1 MPSHKQIMEDSAAFF
16 NKEVDKIIDKV
27 TNAKTNKERTK
38 YLKQLMVLKHRIV
51 LEVKMIDDGSQN
63 F

>member
-1 MPSHKQIMEDSAAFF
+1 MMEDSAAFF

-27 TNAKTNKERTK
+27 TNAKTDKERTK
-38 YLKQLMVLKHRIV
+38 YLKQLMALKQRIV

>member
-1 MPSHKQIMEDSAAFF
+1 MEDSAAFF

>member
-1 MPSHKQIMEDSAAFF
+1 MMEDSAAFF
-16 NKEVDKIIDKV
+16 NKEVDKIIGKV
-27 TNAKTNKERTK
+27 TNAKTDKERTK
-38 YLKQLMVLKHRIV
+38 YLKQLMALKQRIV